1 MIDPCVKSQFVSCPM
16 TMCSAWDI
24 LSSNNWFMHDWFCLE
39 SLVLTNWRHRLLH
52 GKNKKNKKVL
62 FYFFLL
68 KGLHSIIKIKHSCP
82 STNHDLIINAFFVS
96 MKNLI

>member
-1 MIDPCVKSQFVSCPM
+1 MVK
-16 TMCSAWDI
+16 I
-24 LSSNNWFMHDWFCLE
+24 
-39 SLVLTNWRHRLLH
+39 
-52 GKNKKNKKVL
+52 KKIKKCC
-62 FYFFLL
+62 FIFFLL